1 MAIDLSGPF
10 VRRPVATTLIA
21 VGIMLL
27 GLLAFRML
35 PVASLPQVEFPTIAV
50 TANLPGA
57 DPDTVA
63 SSLATPLERQFSAIA
78 GITDMTSVSYSGS
91 VRIVIQFDLARGVD
105 GAARDVQA
113 AINAAMSRLPSD
125 MDGVPTYRKVNP
137 AEAPIMAL
145 ALTSQTD
152 DSAALY
158 DAASTLLQQKLLQ
171 TEGVGDVQVGGGAL
185 PAVRVELDG
194 QRLSQYGIGLD
205 QIRQLLNGA
214 NARRA
219 KGSVQVGDAEYALA
233 ANDDLL
239 QAAAYRDLVV
249 RDNAGAVVRLSDLGS
264 VTDSTQNV
272 RSFGLMNGRPG
283 VALII
288 SKRPGANVVET
299 VDRVRAQ
306 LPELQAAVPATMKLD
321 VMLDR
326 TQTIRASLHEVEL
339 TLVVSILLVIAVT
352 AVFFRDWRATLV
364 PAVAV
369 PLSLLGTFAV
379 MWALGY
385 SMNILSLMAL
395 IVAAGFVVDDAIV
408 VVENIMRHQQMGKS
422 RVQAALDGA
431 REVGFTVFSI
441 SVSLVAVFIPL
452 LLMSGL
458 VGRLF
463 REFSVTLA
471 AAVLVSMV
479 ISLTVTPMMS
489 RMLLRPADDARH
501 PDGQGASPDGF
512 YGRTLRWTLQR
523 PRLMA
528 WATAAVV
535 GLGLVVFAVMPKG
548 FFPQQDTGLLL
559 GQVYGPQN
567 ISFGQMRD
575 RFSEVVRMLR
585 GNPSVD
591 QVIGVLG
598 ATGSSASNAGAL
610 YVTLKPLHDPRQ
622 DSADVVI
629 DQLRKT
635 FANEAGVQVTLQAV
649 QDIGV
654 GGRQSAGQY
663 QFTLSADNRAALDVA
678 AARVEQAMRKV
689 SLITDVSS
697 DLMDGSVE
705 AQIEIDRP
713 AAARL
718 GVSAQAIDQALYDS
732 FGQRLVSTIYREMNQ
747 YHVVMGLDPSQAGN
761 PATLDQIYVTPG
773 HGSELVPLSAIARWS
788 VQKTS
793 LSQSHQGQ
801 FPAVT
806 LSYNL
811 SPGASLG
818 PAQRA
823 IRQAVDALHLDPGIA
838 AAPAG
843 NAKAFADTVKTMP
856 LLIVTALLAVYIV
869 LGMLYESLRH
879 PLTILS
885 TLPSAGIGALI
896 ALAAGGFE
904 FSIIALIGVI
914 LLIGIVK
921 KNAILMIDF
930 ALQVERAEGLSPQ
943 EAILRASLVR
953 LRPIMMTTL
962 AAILGAVPL
971 VIGSGYGSEFRQPL
985 GVAIIGGL
993 MLSQVLTLYSTPAIY
1008 VLMDRFGTLH
1018 RRTPP

>member
-10 VRRPVATTLIA
+10 VRRPVATTLVAI
-21 VGIMLL
+21 GIMLL

-78 GITDMTSVSYSGS
+78 GITDMTSVSYNGS
-91 VRIVIQFDLARGVD
+91 VRIVIQFDLARDVD

-137 AEAPIMAL
+137 AEAPVMAL
-145 ALTSQTD
+145 ALTSETD
-152 DSAALY
+152 GTAALY

-194 QRLSQYGIGLD
+194 QRLSQHGIGLD
-205 QIRQLLNGA
+205 QIRKLLGGA

-219 KGSVQVGDAEYALA
+219 KGSVQVGDTEYALA

-239 QAAAYRDLVV
+239 QAAAYRGLVV
-249 RDNAGAVVRLSDLGS
+249 RDNAGAVIRLSDLGS

-272 RSFGLMNGRPG
+272 RSFGLMNGRAG

-299 VDRVRAQ
+299 VDQVRAQ
-306 LPELQAAVPATMKLD
+306 LPKLQAAVPATMKLD

-352 AVFFRDWRATLV
+352 AAFFRDWRATLV

-385 SMNILSLMAL
+385 SLNILSLMAL

-441 SVSLVAVFIPL
+441 SVSLVSVFIPL

-479 ISLTVTPMMS
+479 ISLTITPMMS
-489 RMLLRPADDARH
+489 RMLLRPARGGQH
-501 PDGQGASPDGF
+501 PDGHGASPDGF
-512 YGRTLRWTLQR
+512 YGRTLRWTLKR

-535 GLGLVVFAVMPKG
+535 GLGLVVFAAMPKG

-567 ISFGQMRD
+567 ISFGQMRE
-575 RFSEVVRMLR
+575 RFSDVVRNLR
-585 GNPSVD
+585 DNPSVD

-598 ATGSSASNAGAL
+598 TAGSSASNAGAL
-610 YVTLKPLHDPRQ
+610 YVTLKPLRDPRQ
-622 DSADVVI
+622 DNADEVI
-629 DQLRKT
+629 DQLRQT
-635 FANEAGVQVTLQAV
+635 FADEAGMQVTLQAV

-663 QFTLSADNRAALDVA
+663 QFTLSADNRAALEA
-678 AARVEQAMRKV
+678 AASHVEEAMRKV
-689 SLITDVSS
+689 PLITDVSS
-697 DLMDGSVE
+697 DLMDGSVK
-705 AQIEIDRP
+705 AQVEIDRA

-718 GVSAQAIDQALYDS
+718 GVSVQAIDQALYDA
-732 FGQRLVSTIYREMNQ
+732 FGQRLVST
-747 YHVVMGLDPSQAGN
+747 
-761 PATLDQIYVTPG
+761 
-773 HGSELVPLSAIARWS
+773 
-788 VQKTS
+788 
-793 LSQSHQGQ
+793 
-801 FPAVT
+801 
-806 LSYNL
+806 
-811 SPGASLG
+811 
-818 PAQRA
+818 
-823 IRQAVDALHLDPGIA
+823 
-838 AAPAG
+838 
-843 NAKAFADTVKTMP
+843 
-856 LLIVTALLAVYIV
+856 
-869 LGMLYESLRH
+869 
-879 PLTILS
+879 
-885 TLPSAGIGALI
+885 
-896 ALAAGGFE
+896 
-904 FSIIALIGVI
+904 
-914 LLIGIVK
+914 
-921 KNAILMIDF
+921 
-930 ALQVERAEGLSPQ
+930 
-943 EAILRASLVR
+943 
-953 LRPIMMTTL
+953 
-962 AAILGAVPL
+962 
-971 VIGSGYGSEFRQPL
+971 
-985 GVAIIGGL
+985 
-993 MLSQVLTLYSTPAIY
+993 
-1008 VLMDRFGTLH
+1008 
-1018 RRTPP
+1018 

>member
-1 MAIDLSGPF
+1 
-10 VRRPVATTLIA
+10 
-21 VGIMLL
+21 
-27 GLLAFRML
+27 
-35 PVASLPQVEFPTIAV
+35 
-50 TANLPGA
+50 
-57 DPDTVA
+57 
-63 SSLATPLERQFSAIA
+63 
-78 GITDMTSVSYSGS
+78 
-91 VRIVIQFDLARGVD
+91 
-105 GAARDVQA
+105 
-113 AINAAMSRLPSD
+113 
-125 MDGVPTYRKVNP
+125 
-137 AEAPIMAL
+137 
-145 ALTSQTD
+145 
-152 DSAALY
+152 
-158 DAASTLLQQKLLQ
+158 
-171 TEGVGDVQVGGGAL
+171 
-185 PAVRVELDG
+185 
-194 QRLSQYGIGLD
+194 
-205 QIRQLLNGA
+205 
-214 NARRA
+214 
-219 KGSVQVGDAEYALA
+219 
-233 ANDDLL
+233 
-239 QAAAYRDLVV
+239 
-249 RDNAGAVVRLSDLGS
+249 
-264 VTDSTQNV
+264 
-272 RSFGLMNGRPG
+272 
-283 VALII
+283 
-288 SKRPGANVVET
+288 
-299 VDRVRAQ
+299 
-306 LPELQAAVPATMKLD
+306 
-321 VMLDR
+321 
-326 TQTIRASLHEVEL
+326 
-339 TLVVSILLVIAVT
+339 
-352 AVFFRDWRATLV
+352 
-364 PAVAV
+364 
-369 PLSLLGTFAV
+369 
-379 MWALGY
+379 
-385 SMNILSLMAL
+385 
-395 IVAAGFVVDDAIV
+395 
-408 VVENIMRHQQMGKS
+408 
-422 RVQAALDGA
+422 
-431 REVGFTVFSI
+431 
-441 SVSLVAVFIPL
+441 
-452 LLMSGL
+452 
-458 VGRLF
+458 
-463 REFSVTLA
+463 
-471 AAVLVSMV
+471 
-479 ISLTVTPMMS
+479 
-489 RMLLRPADDARH
+489 
-501 PDGQGASPDGF
+501 
-512 YGRTLRWTLQR
+512 
-523 PRLMA
+523 
-528 WATAAVV
+528 
-535 GLGLVVFAVMPKG
+535 
-548 FFPQQDTGLLL
+548 
-559 GQVYGPQN
+559 
-567 ISFGQMRD
+567 
-575 RFSEVVRMLR
+575 
-585 GNPSVD
+585 
-591 QVIGVLG
+591 
-598 ATGSSASNAGAL
+598 
-610 YVTLKPLHDPRQ
+610 
-622 DSADVVI
+622 
-629 DQLRKT
+629 
-635 FANEAGVQVTLQAV
+635 
-649 QDIGV
+649 
-654 GGRQSAGQY
+654 
-663 QFTLSADNRAALDVA
+663 
-678 AARVEQAMRKV
+678 
-689 SLITDVSS
+689 
-697 DLMDGSVE
+697 LMDGSVE

-747 YHVVMGLDPSQAGN
+747 YNVVMGLDPSQAGN

>member
-10 VRRPVATTLIA
+10 VRRPVATTLAAI
-21 VGIMLL
+21 GMMLL

-78 GITDMTSVSYSGS
+78 GITDMTSVSYNGS
-91 VRIVIQFDLARGVD
+91 VRIVIQFDLARDVD

-125 MDGVPTYRKVNP
+125 MDGAPTYRKVNP
-137 AEAPIMAL
+137 AEAPVMAL
-145 ALTSQTD
+145 ALTSETD
-152 DSAALY
+152 STAALY

-194 QRLSQYGIGLD
+194 QRLSQHGIGMD
-205 QIRQLLNGA
+205 QIRRLLGGA

-219 KGSVQVGDAEYALA
+219 KGSVQVGDTEYALS

-249 RDNAGAVVRLSDLGS
+249 RDNVGAVVRLSDLGS
-264 VTDSTQNV
+264 ITDSTQNV

-306 LPELQAAVPATMKLD
+306 LPQLQAAVPATMTLD

-339 TLVVSILLVIAVT
+339 TLVVSILLVIVVA

-408 VVENIMRHQQMGKS
+408 VVENIMRHLQMGKS

-479 ISLTVTPMMS
+479 VSLTITPMMS
-489 RMLLRPADDARH
+489 RMLLRPAQGGQH
-501 PDGQGASPDGF
+501 PDGHGASPDGL

-528 WATAAVV
+528 WITAAVV

-567 ISFGQMRD
+567 ISFGQMRE
-575 RFSEVVRMLR
+575 RFSGVVRNLR
-585 GNPSVD
+585 DNPSVG

-598 ATGSSASNAGAL
+598 TTGSNASNAGAL
-610 YVTLKPLHDPRQ
+610 YVTLKPLRDPRQ
-622 DSADVVI
+622 DSADEVI
-629 DQLRKT
+629 DQLRET
-635 FANEAGVQVTLQAV
+635 FADEAGMQVTLQAV
-649 QDIGV
+649 QDIGA

-663 QFTLSADNRAALDVA
+663 QFTLSADNRSALEA
-678 AARVEQAMRKV
+678 AASRVEEAMRNV
-689 SLITDVSS
+689 PLITDVSS
-697 DLMDGSVE
+697 DLMDGSVK
-705 AQIEIDRP
+705 AQVEIDRA

-718 GVSAQAIDQALYDS
+718 DVSVQAIDQALYDA
-732 FGQRLVSTIYREMNQ
+732 FGQRLVSTMYREMNQ
-747 YHVVMGLDPSQAGN
+747 YHVVMGLDPSQAGD
-761 PATLDQIYVTPG
+761 PATLDQIFVASNRD
-773 HGSELVPLSAIARWS
+773 SELVPLSAVARWN
-788 VQKTS
+788 VQKTNI
-793 LSQSHQGQ
+793 SQSHQGQ

-823 IRQAVDALHLDPGIA
+823 VQQAVDALHLDPGIT

-896 ALAAGGFE
+896 ALAVWGFE

-930 ALQVERAEGLSPQ
+930 ALQVERAEGVSPQ

-953 LRPIMMTTL
+953 FRPIMMTTL

-971 VIGSGYGSEFRQPL
+971 VVGSGYGSEFRKPL

-993 MLSQVLTLYSTPAIY
+993 MLSQMLTLYSTPAIY
-1008 VLMDRFGTLH
+1008 VLMDRFGVAH
-1018 RRTPP
+1018 RRTKP

>member
-10 VRRPVATTLIA
+10 VRRPVATTLVAI
-21 VGIMLL
+21 GIMLL

-78 GITDMTSVSYSGS
+78 GITDMTSVSYNGS
-91 VRIVIQFDLARGVD
+91 VRIVIQFDLARDVD

-137 AEAPIMAL
+137 AEAPVMAL
-145 ALTSQTD
+145 ALTSETD
-152 DSAALY
+152 GTAALY

-194 QRLSQYGIGLD
+194 QRLSQHGIGLD
-205 QIRQLLNGA
+205 QIRKLLGGA

-219 KGSVQVGDAEYALA
+219 KGSVQVGDTEYALA

-239 QAAAYRDLVV
+239 QAAAYRGLVV
-249 RDNAGAVVRLSDLGS
+249 RDNAGAVIRLSDLGS

-272 RSFGLMNGRPG
+272 RSFGLMNGRAG

-299 VDRVRAQ
+299 VDQVRAQ
-306 LPELQAAVPATMKLD
+306 LPKLQAAVPATMKLD

-352 AVFFRDWRATLV
+352 AAFFRDWRATLV

-385 SMNILSLMAL
+385 SLNILSLMAL

-441 SVSLVAVFIPL
+441 SVSLVSVFIPL

-479 ISLTVTPMMS
+479 ISLTITPMMS
-489 RMLLRPADDARH
+489 RMLLRPARGGQH
-501 PDGQGASPDGF
+501 PDGHGASPDGF
-512 YGRTLRWTLQR
+512 YGRTLRWTLKR

-535 GLGLVVFAVMPKG
+535 GLGLVVFAAMPKG

-567 ISFGQMRD
+567 ISFGQMRE
-575 RFSEVVRMLR
+575 RFSDVVRNLR
-585 GNPSVD
+585 DNPSVD

-598 ATGSSASNAGAL
+598 TAGSSASNAGAL
-610 YVTLKPLHDPRQ
+610 YVTLKPLRDPRQ
-622 DSADVVI
+622 DNADEVI
-629 DQLRKT
+629 DQLRQT
-635 FANEAGVQVTLQAV
+635 FADEAGMQVTLQAV

-663 QFTLSADNRAALDVA
+663 QFTLSADNRAALEA
-678 AARVEQAMRKV
+678 AASHVEEAMRKV
-689 SLITDVSS
+689 PLITDVSS
-697 DLMDGSVE
+697 DLMDGSVK
-705 AQIEIDRP
+705 AQVEIDRA

-718 GVSAQAIDQALYDS
+718 GVSVQAIDQALYDA
-732 FGQRLVSTIYREMNQ
+732 FGQRLVSTMYREMNQ
-747 YHVVMGLDPSQAGN
+747 YHVVMGLDPSQAGD
-761 PATLDQIYVTPG
+761 PATLDQIFVTRSRD
-773 HGSELVPLSAIARWS
+773 SELVPLSAVARWS
-788 VQKTS
+788 VQKAS

-823 IRQAVDALHLDPGIA
+823 VQQAVDALHLDPGIT

-885 TLPSAGIGALI
+885 TLPSAGIGALV
-896 ALAAGGFE
+896 ALAVCGFE
-904 FSIIALIGVI
+904 FS
-914 LLIGIVK
+914 
-921 KNAILMIDF
+921 
-930 ALQVERAEGLSPQ
+930 
-943 EAILRASLVR
+943 
-953 LRPIMMTTL
+953 
-962 AAILGAVPL
+962 
-971 VIGSGYGSEFRQPL
+971 
-985 GVAIIGGL
+985 
-993 MLSQVLTLYSTPAIY
+993 
-1008 VLMDRFGTLH
+1008 
-1018 RRTPP
+1018 

>member
-1 MAIDLSGPF
+1 
-10 VRRPVATTLIA
+10 
-21 VGIMLL
+21 
-27 GLLAFRML
+27 
-35 PVASLPQVEFPTIAV
+35 
-50 TANLPGA
+50 
-57 DPDTVA
+57 
-63 SSLATPLERQFSAIA
+63 
-78 GITDMTSVSYSGS
+78 
-91 VRIVIQFDLARGVD
+91 
-105 GAARDVQA
+105 
-113 AINAAMSRLPSD
+113 
-125 MDGVPTYRKVNP
+125 
-137 AEAPIMAL
+137 
-145 ALTSQTD
+145 
-152 DSAALY
+152 
-158 DAASTLLQQKLLQ
+158 
-171 TEGVGDVQVGGGAL
+171 
-185 PAVRVELDG
+185 
-194 QRLSQYGIGLD
+194 
-205 QIRQLLNGA
+205 
-214 NARRA
+214 
-219 KGSVQVGDAEYALA
+219 YALA

>member
-91 VRIVIQFDLARGVD
+91 VRIVIQFDLARDVD

-137 AEAPIMAL
+137 AEAPVMAL

-152 DSAALY
+152 GSAALY

-489 RMLLRPADDARH
+489 RMLLRPSDDARH

-575 RFSEVVRMLR
+575 RFSEVVRKLR

-663 QFTLSADNRAALDVA
+663 QFTLSADNRVALEAA

-705 AQIEIDRP
+705 AQIEIDRT

>member
-1 MAIDLSGPF
+1 MAIDFSGPF
-10 VRRPVATTLIA
+10 IRRPVATTMAAIGMMLI
-21 VGIMLL
+21 

-57 DPDTVA
+57 DPNTVS

-78 GITDMTSVSYSGS
+78 GITDMTSVSYNGS
-91 VRIVIQFDLARGVD
+91 VRIVIQFDLARDVN

-113 AINAAMSRLPSD
+113 AINAAMNRLPSD

-137 AEAPIMAL
+137 AEAPVMVL
-145 ALTSQTD
+145 ALTSETD
-152 DSAALY
+152 GTAALY

-194 QRLSQYGIGLD
+194 QRLSQHGIGLD
-205 QIRQLLNGA
+205 QIRRLLGGA

-219 KGSVQVGDAEYALA
+219 KGSVQVGDTEYTLA

-239 QAAAYRDLVV
+239 QAAAYQDLVV
-249 RDNAGAVVRLSDLGS
+249 RDNAGAVIRLSDLGS
-264 VTDSTQNV
+264 ITDSTQNV

-299 VDRVRAQ
+299 VDRIRAQ
-306 LPELQAAVPATMKLD
+306 LPELQAAVPATMTLN

-326 TQTIRASLHEVEL
+326 TQTIRASLREVEL
-339 TLVVSILLVIAVT
+339 TLVVSILLVIVVT

-408 VVENIMRHQQMGKS
+408 VVENIMRHLQMGKS
-422 RVQAALDGA
+422 RVQASLDGA

-479 ISLTVTPMMS
+479 ISLTITPMMS
-489 RMLLRPADDARH
+489 RMLLRPAPDGRH
-501 PDGQGASPDGF
+501 PDGHGASPDGF

-528 WATAAVV
+528 WITTAVV
-535 GLGLVVFAVMPKG
+535 GLGLIAFAVMPKG

-567 ISFGQMRD
+567 ISFGQMRE
-575 RFSEVVRMLR
+575 RFSSVVRNMR
-585 GNPSVD
+585 ENPSVD

-598 ATGSSASNAGAL
+598 TSGSSASNAGAL
-610 YVTLKPLHDPRQ
+610 YVTLKPLRDPRQ
-622 DSADVVI
+622 DSADEVI
-629 DQLRKT
+629 DQLRLT
-635 FANEAGVQVTLQAV
+635 FADEAGLQVTLQAV

-663 QFTLSADNRAALDVA
+663 QFTLSADNRSALEA
-678 AARVEQAMRKV
+678 AASRVQDAMRKV

-697 DLMDGSVE
+697 DLMDGSVK
-705 AQIEIDRP
+705 AQVEIDRV

-718 GVSAQAIDQALYDS
+718 DVSVQAIDQALYDA
-732 FGQRLVSTIYREMNQ
+732 FGQRLVSTMYREMNQ
-747 YHVVMGLDPSQAGN
+747 YHVVMGLDPSHAGD
-761 PATLDQIYVTPG
+761 PGMLDHIFVTSSG
-773 HGSELVPLSAIARWS
+773 NSELVPLSAVARWS
-788 VQKTS
+788 VQKAS
-793 LSQSHQGQ
+793 ISQAHQGQ

-823 IRQAVDALHLDPGIA
+823 VQHAVDALRLESGII

-843 NAKAFADTVKTMP
+843 NARAFAETVKTMP

-896 ALAAGGFE
+896 ALAVWGFE

-930 ALQVERAEGLSPQ
+930 ALQVERAEGVSPQ

-953 LRPIMMTTL
+953 FRPIMMTTL

-1008 VLMDRFGTLH
+1008 VLMDRFGTPH

>member
-1 MAIDLSGPF
+1 
-10 VRRPVATTLIA
+10 
-21 VGIMLL
+21 
-27 GLLAFRML
+27 
-35 PVASLPQVEFPTIAV
+35 
-50 TANLPGA
+50 
-57 DPDTVA
+57 
-63 SSLATPLERQFSAIA
+63 
-78 GITDMTSVSYSGS
+78 
-91 VRIVIQFDLARGVD
+91 
-105 GAARDVQA
+105 
-113 AINAAMSRLPSD
+113 
-125 MDGVPTYRKVNP
+125 
-137 AEAPIMAL
+137 MAL

-385 SMNILSLMAL
+385 SMNILA
-395 IVAAGFVVDDAIV
+395 
-408 VVENIMRHQQMGKS
+408 
-422 RVQAALDGA
+422 DGA
-431 REVGFTVFSI
+431 DRR
-441 SVSLVAVFIPL
+441 
-452 LLMSGL
+452 
-458 VGRLF
+458 GRIRCGRRHRGGGEHHAPPADGQEPRAGGAGRRARGWFHRVLNQ
-463 REFSVTLA
+463 RLAGGGVHSA
-471 AAVLVSMV
+471 AADVWPGRTPLPRVLGHACGRGAG
-479 ISLTVTPMMS
+479 IDGHL
-489 RMLLRPADDARH
+489 AHRH
-501 PDGQGASPDGF
+501 PDDEPHAVASGGRRAAPRWAGRFPDGF

-535 GLGLVVFAVMPKG
+535 GLGLVVFAVMP
-548 FFPQQDTGLLL
+548 GLLPAAGHGL
-559 GQVYGPQN
+559 AAGPGLWAAEHLLRADARSLQR
-567 ISFGQMRD
+567 SGTHVARQSVRRPGD
-575 RFSEVVRMLR
+575 RR
-585 GNPSVD
+585 P
-591 QVIGVLG
+591 G

-801 FPAVT
+801 FPPSRCPTTSVPALRWDRRNARYGRRSMRCT
-806 LSYNL
+806 WTQA
-811 SPGASLG
+811 SPRRL
-818 PAQRA
+818 
-823 IRQAVDALHLDPGIA
+823 QA
-838 AAPAG
+838 
-843 NAKAFADTVKTMP
+843 MP
-856 LLIVTALLAVYIV
+856 
-869 LGMLYESLRH
+869 R
-879 PLTILS
+879 
-885 TLPSAGIGALI
+885 PSPTR
-896 ALAAGGFE
+896 
-904 FSIIALIGVI
+904 S
-914 LLIGIVK
+914 
-921 KNAILMIDF
+921 
-930 ALQVERAEGLSPQ
+930 
-943 EAILRASLVR
+943 
-953 LRPIMMTTL
+953 
-962 AAILGAVPL
+962 
-971 VIGSGYGSEFRQPL
+971 
-985 GVAIIGGL
+985 
-993 MLSQVLTLYSTPAIY
+993 
-1008 VLMDRFGTLH
+1008 
-1018 RRTPP
+1018 RRCRC

>member
-1 MAIDLSGPF
+1 M
-10 VRRPVATTLIA
+10 
-21 VGIMLL
+21 
-27 GLLAFRML
+27 
-35 PVASLPQVEFPTIAV
+35 
-50 TANLPGA
+50 
-57 DPDTVA
+57 
-63 SSLATPLERQFSAIA
+63 
-78 GITDMTSVSYSGS
+78 
-91 VRIVIQFDLARGVD
+91 
-105 GAARDVQA
+105 
-113 AINAAMSRLPSD
+113 
-125 MDGVPTYRKVNP
+125 
-137 AEAPIMAL
+137 
-145 ALTSQTD
+145 
-152 DSAALY
+152 
-158 DAASTLLQQKLLQ
+158 
-171 TEGVGDVQVGGGAL
+171 
-185 PAVRVELDG
+185 
-194 QRLSQYGIGLD
+194 
-205 QIRQLLNGA
+205 
-214 NARRA
+214 
-219 KGSVQVGDAEYALA
+219 
-233 ANDDLL
+233 
-239 QAAAYRDLVV
+239 

>member
-10 VRRPVATTLIA
+10 VRRPVATTLVAI
-21 VGIMLL
+21 GIMLL

-78 GITDMTSVSYSGS
+78 GITDMTSVSYNGS
-91 VRIVIQFDLARGVD
+91 VRIVIQFDLARDVD

-137 AEAPIMAL
+137 AEAPVMAL
-145 ALTSQTD
+145 ALTSETD
-152 DSAALY
+152 GTAALY

-194 QRLSQYGIGLD
+194 QRLSQHGIGLD
-205 QIRQLLNGA
+205 QIRKLLGGA

-219 KGSVQVGDAEYALA
+219 KGSVQVGDTEYALA

-239 QAAAYRDLVV
+239 QAAAYRGLVV
-249 RDNAGAVVRLSDLGS
+249 RDNAGAVIRLSDLGS

-272 RSFGLMNGRPG
+272 RSFGLMNGRAG

-299 VDRVRAQ
+299 VDQVRAQ
-306 LPELQAAVPATMKLD
+306 LPKLQAAVPATMKLD

-352 AVFFRDWRATLV
+352 AAFFRDWRATLV

-385 SMNILSLMAL
+385 SLNILSLMAL

-441 SVSLVAVFIPL
+441 SVSLVSVFIPL

-479 ISLTVTPMMS
+479 ISLTITPMMS
-489 RMLLRPADDARH
+489 RMLLRPARGGQH
-501 PDGQGASPDGF
+501 PDGHGASPDGF
-512 YGRTLRWTLQR
+512 YGRTLRWTLKR

-535 GLGLVVFAVMPKG
+535 GLGLVVFAAMPKG

-567 ISFGQMRD
+567 ISFGQMRE
-575 RFSEVVRMLR
+575 RFSDVVRNLR
-585 GNPSVD
+585 DNPSVD

-598 ATGSSASNAGAL
+598 TAGSSASNAGAL
-610 YVTLKPLHDPRQ
+610 YVTLKPLRDPRQ
-622 DSADVVI
+622 DNADEVI
-629 DQLRKT
+629 DQLRQT
-635 FANEAGVQVTLQAV
+635 FADEAGMQVTLQAV

-654 GGRQSAGQY
+654 GGRQSAGQF
-663 QFTLSADNRAALDVA
+663 QFTLSADNRAALEAA

-689 SLITDVSS
+689 LLITDVSS

-705 AQIEIDRP
+705 AQIEIDRT

-718 GVSAQAIDQALYDS
+718 GVSVQA
-732 FGQRLVSTIYREMNQ
+732 
-747 YHVVMGLDPSQAGN
+747 
-761 PATLDQIYVTPG
+761 
-773 HGSELVPLSAIARWS
+773 
-788 VQKTS
+788 
-793 LSQSHQGQ
+793 
-801 FPAVT
+801 
-806 LSYNL
+806 
-811 SPGASLG
+811 
-818 PAQRA
+818 
-823 IRQAVDALHLDPGIA
+823 
-838 AAPAG
+838 
-843 NAKAFADTVKTMP
+843 
-856 LLIVTALLAVYIV
+856 
-869 LGMLYESLRH
+869 
-879 PLTILS
+879 
-885 TLPSAGIGALI
+885 
-896 ALAAGGFE
+896 
-904 FSIIALIGVI
+904 
-914 LLIGIVK
+914 
-921 KNAILMIDF
+921 
-930 ALQVERAEGLSPQ
+930 
-943 EAILRASLVR
+943 
-953 LRPIMMTTL
+953 
-962 AAILGAVPL
+962 
-971 VIGSGYGSEFRQPL
+971 
-985 GVAIIGGL
+985 
-993 MLSQVLTLYSTPAIY
+993 
-1008 VLMDRFGTLH
+1008 
-1018 RRTPP
+1018 

>member
-10 VRRPVATTLIA
+10 VRRPVATTLVAI
-21 VGIMLL
+21 GIMLL

-78 GITDMTSVSYSGS
+78 GITDMTSVSYNGS
-91 VRIVIQFDLARGVD
+91 VRIVIQFDLARDVD

-137 AEAPIMAL
+137 AEAPVMAL
-145 ALTSQTD
+145 ALTSETD
-152 DSAALY
+152 GTAALY

-194 QRLSQYGIGLD
+194 QRLSQHGIGLD
-205 QIRQLLNGA
+205 QIRKLLGGA

-219 KGSVQVGDAEYALA
+219 KGSVQVGDTEYALA

-239 QAAAYRDLVV
+239 QAAAYRGLVV
-249 RDNAGAVVRLSDLGS
+249 RDNAGAVIRLSDLGS

-272 RSFGLMNGRPG
+272 RSFGLMNGRAG

-299 VDRVRAQ
+299 VDQVRAQ
-306 LPELQAAVPATMKLD
+306 LPKLQAAVPATMKLD

-352 AVFFRDWRATLV
+352 AAFFRDWRATLV

-385 SMNILSLMAL
+385 SLNILSLMAL

-441 SVSLVAVFIPL
+441 SVSLVSVFIPL

-479 ISLTVTPMMS
+479 ISLTITPMMS
-489 RMLLRPADDARH
+489 RMLLRPARGGQH
-501 PDGQGASPDGF
+501 PDGHGASPDGF
-512 YGRTLRWTLQR
+512 YGRTLRWTLKR

-535 GLGLVVFAVMPKG
+535 GLGLVVFAAMPKG

-567 ISFGQMRD
+567 ISFGQMRE
-575 RFSEVVRMLR
+575 RFSDVVRNLR
-585 GNPSVD
+585 DNPSVD

-598 ATGSSASNAGAL
+598 TAGSSASNAGAL
-610 YVTLKPLHDPRQ
+610 YVTLKPL
-622 DSADVVI
+622 
-629 DQLRKT
+629 
-635 FANEAGVQVTLQAV
+635 
-649 QDIGV
+649 
-654 GGRQSAGQY
+654 
-663 QFTLSADNRAALDVA
+663 
-678 AARVEQAMRKV
+678 
-689 SLITDVSS
+689 
-697 DLMDGSVE
+697 
-705 AQIEIDRP
+705 
-713 AAARL
+713 
-718 GVSAQAIDQALYDS
+718 
-732 FGQRLVSTIYREMNQ
+732 
-747 YHVVMGLDPSQAGN
+747 
-761 PATLDQIYVTPG
+761 
-773 HGSELVPLSAIARWS
+773 
-788 VQKTS
+788 
-793 LSQSHQGQ
+793 
-801 FPAVT
+801 
-806 LSYNL
+806 
-811 SPGASLG
+811 
-818 PAQRA
+818 
-823 IRQAVDALHLDPGIA
+823 
-838 AAPAG
+838 
-843 NAKAFADTVKTMP
+843 
-856 LLIVTALLAVYIV
+856 
-869 LGMLYESLRH
+869 
-879 PLTILS
+879 S
-885 TLPSAGIGALI
+885 TL
-896 ALAAGGFE
+896 
-904 FSIIALIGVI
+904 
-914 LLIGIVK
+914 
-921 KNAILMIDF
+921 
-930 ALQVERAEGLSPQ
+930 R
-943 EAILRASLVR
+943 
-953 LRPIMMTTL
+953 
-962 AAILGAVPL
+962 
-971 VIGSGYGSEFRQPL
+971 
-985 GVAIIGGL
+985 
-993 MLSQVLTLYSTPAIY
+993 
-1008 VLMDRFGTLH
+1008 
-1018 RRTPP
+1018 

>member
-10 VRRPVATTLIA
+10 VRRPVATTLVAI
-21 VGIMLL
+21 GIMLL

-78 GITDMTSVSYSGS
+78 GITDMTSVSYNGS
-91 VRIVIQFDLARGVD
+91 VRIVIQFDLARDVD

-137 AEAPIMAL
+137 AEAPVMAL
-145 ALTSQTD
+145 ALTSETD
-152 DSAALY
+152 GTAALY

-194 QRLSQYGIGLD
+194 QRLSQHGIGLD
-205 QIRQLLNGA
+205 QIRKLLGGA

-219 KGSVQVGDAEYALA
+219 KGSVQVGDTEYALA

-239 QAAAYRDLVV
+239 QAAAYRGLVV
-249 RDNAGAVVRLSDLGS
+249 RDNAGAVIRLSDLGS

-272 RSFGLMNGRPG
+272 RSFGLMNGRAG

-299 VDRVRAQ
+299 VDQVRAQ
-306 LPELQAAVPATMKLD
+306 LPKLQAAVPATMKLD

-352 AVFFRDWRATLV
+352 AAFFRDWRATLV

-385 SMNILSLMAL
+385 SLNILSLMAL

-441 SVSLVAVFIPL
+441 SVSLVSVFIPL

-479 ISLTVTPMMS
+479 ISLTITPMMS
-489 RMLLRPADDARH
+489 RMLLRPARGGQH
-501 PDGQGASPDGF
+501 PDGHGASPDGF
-512 YGRTLRWTLQR
+512 YGRTLRWTLKR

-535 GLGLVVFAVMPKG
+535 GLGLVVFAAMPKG

-567 ISFGQMRD
+567 ISFGQMRE
-575 RFSEVVRMLR
+575 RFSDVVRNLR
-585 GNPSVD
+585 DNPSVD

-598 ATGSSASNAGAL
+598 TAGSSASNAGAL
-610 YVTLKPLHDPRQ
+610 YVTLKPLRDPRQ
-622 DSADVVI
+622 DNADEVI
-629 DQLRKT
+629 DQLRQT
-635 FANEAGVQVTLQAV
+635 FADEAGMQVTLQAV

-654 GGRQSAGQY
+654 GGRQSAGQF
-663 QFTLSADNRAALDVA
+663 QFTLSADNRAALEAA

-689 SLITDVSS
+689 LLITDVSS

-705 AQIEIDRP
+705 AQIEIDRT

-718 GVSAQAIDQALYDS
+718 GVSVQAIDQALYDR

-761 PATLDQIYVTPG
+761 PATLDQIYVTSS
-773 HGSELVPLSAIARWS
+773 HGSELVPLSAVARWS

-823 IRQAVDALHLDPGIA
+823 IRQAVDTLHLDPGIT

-885 TLPSAGIGALI
+885 TLPSAGIGALV
-896 ALAAGGFE
+896 ALAVCGFE

-953 LRPIMMTTL
+953 FRPIMMTTL
-962 AAILGAVPL
+962 AAI
-971 VIGSGYGSEFRQPL
+971 
-985 GVAIIGGL
+985 
-993 MLSQVLTLYSTPAIY
+993 
-1008 VLMDRFGTLH
+1008 
-1018 RRTPP
+1018 